1 MDLFQKSKF
10 FLWLF
15 FTEIVRKKSF
25 LDILDREKEKRIL
38 QIHSLIQE
46 FIYLLIYKLRQE
58 AWITHRVS
66 N

>member
-1 MDLFQKSKF
+1 M
-10 FLWLF
+10 
-15 FTEIVRKKSF
+15 
-25 LDILDREKEKRIL
+25 L